1 MTRDGLQAAGPNARN
16 RRRPVP
22 DGISVPGTAGN
33 SLRRIRLDD
42 IGDVVL
48 PISQNA
54 GRFAH
59 EPLAS
64 SGPGPNDESDMI
76 ESFLQ
81 KSTHGAL

>member
-1 MTRDGLQAAGPNARN
+1 
-16 RRRPVP
+16 
-22 DGISVPGTAGN
+22 
-33 SLRRIRLDD
+33 LDD
-42 IGDVVL
+42 IGDDVL
-48 PISQNA
+48 AISQNA

-81 KSTHGAL
+81 KSIRGALLRQFTVRAILISLAGNRVDYRINGGADRMTPA